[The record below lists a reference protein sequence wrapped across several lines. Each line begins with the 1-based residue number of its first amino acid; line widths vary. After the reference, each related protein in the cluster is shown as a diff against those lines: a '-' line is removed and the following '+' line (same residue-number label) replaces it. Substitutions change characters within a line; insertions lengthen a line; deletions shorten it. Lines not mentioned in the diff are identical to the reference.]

1 MSFRTTII
9 LAIIVLILAG
19 LAYYDTQRSE
29 KKKVQEEKQ
38 KTLLELKKEDITEI
52 KIDRPKDSVQLVASG
67 KDRWEITSP
76 IKTRADEA
84 SVGRITSAF
93 EKLQYKDIVDEQGK
107 NLKEYQLDK
116 PQAAFNIT
124 TKQGKKYTIQV
135 GAKNPVMNINYVRVQ
150 NDPRV
155 YSVEGEIGNVG
166 TIALLD
172 LRDKKL
178 TDFNSEKAESVRV
191 TTPQANVLF
200 QKESGSWKMK
210 EPINSPASDSEVSS
224 LLSSLE
230 FLRATQFMDEPE
242 YTQTES
248 LNKIGFDKPPGSVE
262 ITLEK
267 GLKQKIDFGNKVGEQ
282 IYVRVEGNPSLA
294 MVSDSFSTFFNKK
307 VDDWRE
313 KKLVVFN
320 RFDVENVR
328 IKEKTVQYDFSRAKE
343 DSWTMNSPEK
353 GPVDTDKVQAVL
365 EKLELA
371 EIDKFGDEKSLTGE
385 PVLQVDL
392 SSKDW
397 QGAQSHRILTFG
409 PVAGDQ
415 QPVKNDAYNT
425 VVFVKASTSKEIQDG
440 LAGIKPKTA
449 QTQTQTKPAPKK

>member
-19 LAYYDTQRSE
+19 VAYYDTQRSE

-38 KTLLELKKEDITEI
+38 KTLLELKKDDITQIQITRE
-52 KIDRPKDSVQLVASG
+52 KDSVQLVASG

-76 IKTRADEA
+76 IKTHADEA
-84 SVGRITSAF
+84 SVGRITSTF

-116 PQAAFNIT
+116 PEATFKIT
-124 TKQGKKYTIQV
+124 MKQGKKYTVQV
-135 GAKNPVMNINYVRVQ
+135 GARNPVMNINYVRIQ

-242 YTQTES
+242 YTQTAS
-248 LNKIGFDKPPGSVE
+248 LNRIGFDKPSGSVE

-282 IYVRVEGNPSLA
+282 IYVLVQGNPSLA

-320 RFDVENVR
+320 RFDVENAR
-328 IKEKTVQYDFSRAKE
+328 FKQKGVQYDFSKGKE

-353 GPVDTDKVQAVL
+353 GPVDADKVQAVL

-371 EIDKFGDEKSLTGE
+371 EINKFGDEKSFTGD
-385 PVLQVDL
+385 PVLQIDL

-397 QGAQSHRILTFG
+397 QGAQNHRNLAFG
-409 PVAGDQ
+409 PVTGDQ

-425 VVFVKASTSKEIQDG
+425 IVFVKASTSKEIQDG
-440 LAGIKPKTA
+440 LAGIKPKQA
-449 QTQTQTKPAPKK
+449 PQTKPTAPKK

>member
-38 KTLLELKKEDITEI
+38 KTLLELKKEDISQIQIARAKE
-52 KIDRPKDSVQLVASG
+52 SVQLVASG

-84 SVGRITSAF
+84 SVGRITSTF

-107 NLKEYQLDK
+107 NLKEYQLDQ
-116 PQAAFNIT
+116 PEATFHIT
-124 TKQGKKYTIQV
+124 SKQGKKYTVQV
-135 GAKNPVMNINYVRVQ
+135 GAKNPVLNINYVRVQ

-166 TIALLD
+166 SIALLD

-178 TDFNSEKAESVRV
+178 TDFNSEKAESVRI

-200 QKESGSWKMK
+200 HKESGSWKMK

-242 YTQTES
+242 YTQTAS
-248 LNKIGFDKPPGSVE
+248 LNKIGFDKPSGLVE

-267 GLKQKIDFGNKVGEQ
+267 GLKQKIDFGNQVGEQ

-320 RFDVENVR
+320 RFDVEKVR
-328 IKEKTVQYDFSRAKE
+328 IKQKNVEYDFSKGKE

-353 GPVDTDKVQAVL
+353 GPVDADKVQAVL

-385 PVLQVDL
+385 AVLQVDL

-397 QGAQSHRILTFG
+397 QGAQSRRNLAFG
-409 PVAGDQ
+409 PVTGDQ

-425 VVFVKASTSKEIQDG
+425 VVFVKASTSKEIQDA
-440 LAGIKPKTA
+440 LAGIKPKA
-449 QTQTQTKPAPKK
+449 AQTKPAAPKK

>member
-1 MSFRTTII
+1 MSFRTTIV
-9 LAIIVLILAG
+9 LAIIVLMLAG
-19 LAYYDTQRSE
+19 VAYWDTQRSE

-38 KTLLELKKEDITEI
+38 KTLLELKKEEITQI
-52 KIDRPKDSVQLVASG
+52 QITRAKDSVQLVASG

-84 SVGRITSAF
+84 SVGRITSTF

-116 PQAAFNIT
+116 PETTFNIAL
-124 TKQGKKYTIQV
+124 KQGKKYSVQV
-135 GAKNPVMNINYVRVQ
+135 GARNPVLNINYVRVQ

-166 TIALLD
+166 TISLLD

-230 FLRATQFMDEPE
+230 FLRATQFMDAPE
-242 YTQTES
+242 YTQTAS
-248 LNKIGFDKPPGSVE
+248 LDKIGFDKPSGSVD

-307 VDDWRE
+307 VNDWRE

-328 IKEKTVQYDFSRAKE
+328 IKQKNVQYDFTKGKE
-343 DSWTMNSPEK
+343 DSWTMNSPKK
-353 GPVDTDKVQAVL
+353 GPVDSEKVQGVL

-371 EIDKFGDEKSLTGE
+371 EIEKFGEEKSFTGD
-385 PVLQVDL
+385 PVLEIDL

-397 QGAQSHRILTFG
+397 QGAQAVRHLAFG
-409 PVAGDQ
+409 PVSGEQ
-415 QPVKNDAYNT
+415 VPVKNDAYNT
-425 VVFVKASTSKEIQDG
+425 IVFVKGSTSKEIQDA
-440 LAGIKPKTA
+440 LAGIKPKTSQA
-449 QTQTQTKPAPKK
+449 QTQTKPALKK

>member
-19 LAYYDTQRSE
+19 VAYYDTQRSE
-29 KKKVQEEKQ
+29 KKKAQEEKQ
-38 KTLLELKKEDITEI
+38 KTLLELKKDDITQI
-52 KIDRPKDSVQLVASG
+52 QIARAKDSVQLVASG

-84 SVGRITSAF
+84 SVGRITSTF

-116 PQAAFNIT
+116 PEATFNIT
-124 TKQGKKYTIQV
+124 LKQGKKYKVDV
-135 GAKNPVMNINYVRVQ
+135 GAKNPVLNINYVRVQ

-155 YSVEGEIGNVG
+155 YSVEGEIGSVS
-166 TIALLD
+166 TIPLLD

-191 TTPQANVLF
+191 TTPQLNVLF
-200 QKESGSWKMK
+200 HKEAGSWKMK
-210 EPINSPASDSEVSS
+210 EPIDSPASDSEVSS

-230 FLRATQFMDEPE
+230 FLRATQFMDAPE
-242 YTQTES
+242 YTQTAS
-248 LNKIGFDKPPGSVE
+248 LDKIGFDKPSTVE

-267 GLKQKIDFGNKVGEQ
+267 GLKQKIDFGNKLGEQ
-282 IYVRVEGNPSLA
+282 MYVRVEGNPSLA
-294 MVSDSFSTFFNKK
+294 MVSDSFSNFFNKK

-320 RFDVENVR
+320 RFDVEKVH
-328 IKEKTVQYDFSRAKE
+328 IKQKGTEYDFQKGKE
-343 DSWTMNSPEK
+343 DSWTMNAPEK
-353 GPVDTDKVQAVL
+353 GAVDTEKVQALL

-371 EIDKFGDEKSLTGE
+371 EIQKFGDEKSLPGE
-385 PVLQVDL
+385 TVLEIDL

-397 QGAQSHRILTFG
+397 QGAQARRHLAFG
-409 PVAGDQ
+409 PVSGEQ
-415 QPVKNDAYNT
+415 EPVKNDAYNT
-425 VVFVKASTSKEIQDG
+425 IVFVKASTSKEIQDA
-440 LAGIKPKTA
+440 LAGIKPKP
-449 QTQTQTKPAPKK
+449 TQTKPAAPKK

>member
-19 LAYYDTQRSE
+19 VAYYDTQRSE

-38 KTLLELKKEDITEI
+38 KTLLELKKEDIAQI
-52 KIDRPKDSVQLVASG
+52 QIARPKDPVQLVATG

-84 SVGRITSAF
+84 SVGRITSTF

-107 NLKEYQLDK
+107 NLKEYQLDN
-116 PQAAFNIT
+116 PEATFNIT
-124 TKQGKKYTIQV
+124 MKQGKKYSVQV
-135 GAKNPVMNINYVRVQ
+135 GAKNPVLNINYVRVQ

-210 EPINSPASDSEVSS
+210 DPIDSPASDSEVSS

-242 YTQTES
+242 YTQTAS
-248 LNKIGFDKPPGSVE
+248 LNKIGFDKPAGSVE

-320 RFDVENVR
+320 RFDVEKVR
-328 IKEKTVQYDFSRAKE
+328 INQKNVQYDFSKGKE

-353 GPVDTDKVQAVL
+353 GPVDADKVQAVL

-371 EIDKFGDEKSLTGE
+371 EIDKFGDQKSLTGE

-397 QGAQSHRILTFG
+397 QGAQSHRILAFG
-409 PVAGDQ
+409 AVSGDQ

-425 VVFVKASTSKEIQDG
+425 VVFVKASTSKEIQDA
-440 LAGIKPKTA
+440 LAGIKPKATA
-449 QTQTQTKPAPKK
+449 PQTKPAAPKK

>member
-1 MSFRTTII
+1 MSFRTTIV

-19 LAYYDTQRSE
+19 VAYWDTQRSE

-38 KTLLELKKEDITEI
+38 KTLLELKKEDISEI

-76 IKTRADEA
+76 IKSRADEA
-84 SVGRITSAF
+84 SVGRITSTF

-116 PQAAFNIT
+116 PEATFNIT
-124 TKQGKKYTIQV
+124 LKQGKKYTLQV
-135 GAKNPVMNINYVRVQ
+135 GARNPVLNINYVRVQ

-166 TIALLD
+166 TISLLD

-191 TTPQANVLF
+191 TTSQANVLF
-200 QKESGSWKMK
+200 QKESGSWKMN

-242 YTQTES
+242 YTQTAN
-248 LNKIGFDKPPGSVE
+248 LDRIGFDKPSGSVE

-328 IKEKTVQYDFSRAKE
+328 IKQKGVQYDFTKGKE
-343 DSWTMNSPEK
+343 DSWIMNSPDK
-353 GPVDTDKVQAVL
+353 GPVEADKVQKVL
-365 EKLELA
+365 EKLELT
-371 EIDKFGDEKSLTGE
+371 EIEKFGDEKSLPGD
-385 PVLQVDL
+385 PVLEIDL

-397 QGAQSHRILTFG
+397 QGAQSRRHLAFG
-409 PVAGDQ
+409 PVSGEQ
-415 QPVKNDAYNT
+415 EPVKNDAYNT
-425 VVFVKASTSKEIQDG
+425 IVYVKGSTSKEIQDA

-449 QTQTQTKPAPKK
+449 AQTQTNPALKK

>member
-19 LAYYDTQRSE
+19 VAYYDTQRSE

-38 KTLLELKKEDITEI
+38 KTLLELKKDDITQIQITRE
-52 KIDRPKDSVQLVASG
+52 KDSVQLSASG

-116 PQAAFNIT
+116 PAATFNIT
-124 TKQGKKYTIQV
+124 MKQGKKYMVQV
-135 GAKNPVMNINYVRVQ
+135 GAKNPVLNINYVRVQ

-248 LNKIGFDKPPGSVE
+248 LNRIGFDKPSGSVE

-328 IKEKTVQYDFSRAKE
+328 IKEKNVQYDFSKGKE

-353 GPVDTDKVQAVL
+353 GPVDADKVQAVL

-371 EIDKFGDEKSLTGE
+371 EIVKFGEEKSFNGD
-385 PVLQVDL
+385 PVLQIDL

-397 QGAQSHRILTFG
+397 QGAQNHRNLAFG
-409 PVAGDQ
+409 PVTGDQ

-425 VVFVKASTSKEIQDG
+425 IVFVKASTSKEIQDG
-440 LAGIKPKTA
+440 LAGIKPKQA
-449 QTQTQTKPAPKK
+449 PQTKPAVPKK

>member
-9 LAIIVLILAG
+9 LAVIVLVLAG

-29 KKKVQEEKQ
+29 KKKTQEEKQ
-38 KTLLELKKEDITEI
+38 KTLLELKKEDITQI
-52 KIDRPKDSVQLVASG
+52 QIARAKDTVQLVASS

-76 IKTRADEA
+76 IKTHADEA

-107 NLKEYQLDK
+107 KLKEYQLDN
-116 PQAAFNIT
+116 PEATFNIT
-124 TKQGKKYTIQV
+124 TKQGKKYTVQV
-135 GAKNPVMNINYVRVQ
+135 GARNPVLNINYLRVQ

-166 TIALLD
+166 TIALLE

-191 TTPQANVLF
+191 TTPQVNVLF

-242 YTQTES
+242 YTQTAS
-248 LNKIGFDKPPGSVE
+248 LNKIGFDKPSGSVE

-282 IYVRVEGNPSLA
+282 IYVLVQGNPSLA

-328 IKEKTVQYDFSRAKE
+328 IKEKNVQYEFNKGKE
-343 DSWTMNSPEK
+343 DSWTMNSPQK
-353 GPVDTDKVQAVL
+353 GAVDADKVQAVL

-371 EIDKFGDEKSLTGE
+371 EIDKFGDEKSLTSE

-397 QGAQSHRILTFG
+397 QGAQSHRNLAFG
-409 PVAGDQ
+409 AVTGDQ

-425 VVFVKASTSKEIQDG
+425 LVFVKASTSKEIHDA
-440 LAGIKPKTA
+440 LAAIKPKA
-449 QTQTQTKPAPKK
+449 AQTKPAAPKK